1 MEFNESKKVGD
12 ILEVQILKRINK
24 KYPKAFIDDK
34 GKKFSDW
41 DIFIPEIHEG
51 IEVKGDYM
59 SKITGNI
66 VIEVEMYGKP
76 SALSK
81 TKAKYWAI
89 VDGFRIIWIKPIE
102 IYRFIELNRY
112 QRTIFK
118 GDGDNVK
125 KFAYLV
131 PRDNLVLYI
140 YNKLD
145 KEDGWI
151 EILKENDIL
160 YYNNFSK
167 NKVNND

>member
-1 MEFNESKKVGD
+1 
-12 ILEVQILKRINK
+12 
-24 KYPKAFIDDK
+24 
-34 GKKFSDW
+34 
-41 DIFIPEIHEG
+41 
-51 IEVKGDYM
+51 M

-112 QRTIFK
+112 ERITFK